1 MKDEIMPK
9 VLGILTTTF
18 TLLGINLTNIPYNSF
33 TIIVCVCLGIII
45 YEGIEIYHEKKKN
58 KTRKKLD
65 SLIKEASQS
74 DNSDELCQYIAGLVK
89 HYAISTEKT
98 NSKKR
103 NDDAQKKRV
112 QCIIIASIVM
122 LVCCLFNYKNVPI
135 FVQQIQS
142 AVKTL
147 TSEPEPTPVPI
158 SALTPVPIPISTPE
172 PIQIPTPIPA
182 PTIAPNPDLPD
193 SETEWVKFK
202 LEHPEGYPINQKEY
216 EELYEATFYIGG
228 NDLDEMMKSEITIWL
243 NSCAVNSSGN
253 STSYYVNL
261 EVRFSSETLRSSN
274 LLDDLIDGREE
285 LMESRPNEALAWLL
299 ANHKQTYALNY
310 LYQTDCKKSILYF
323 YMGSIQDTRR
333 SLEFEAD
340 GETKLDRIRYLQA
353 RYKDIADCTH
363 IDEED
368 CLQALKIYVAI
379 ENALKELGLA

>member
-1 MKDEIMPK
+1 MLLRISAWKSDSYSANALIVAFSVEICQVIKDLYDKHDYI
-9 VLGILTTTF
+9 F
-18 TLLGINLTNIPYNSF
+18 DRN
-33 TIIVCVCLGIII
+33 CLN
-45 YEGIEIYHEKKKN
+45 EDEKEHF
-58 KTRKKLD
+58 RKKSANMEDYLATG
-65 SLIKEASQS
+65 SLKALSNFIARLYVFSNQLPRLHKSAQMPTATQQKCPHLPAIFSNDLLILPGLTHIMLKS
-74 DNSDELCQYIAGLVK
+74 VRELLCKVFHSFSKLYDR
-89 HYAISTEKT
+89 TEKGVNT
-98 NSKKR
+98 DKKW
-103 NDDAQKKRV
+103 A
-112 QCIIIASIVM
+112 
-122 LVCCLFNYKNVPI
+122 
-135 FVQQIQS
+135 
-142 AVKTL
+142 
-147 TSEPEPTPVPI
+147 
-158 SALTPVPIPISTPE
+158 TPE

-243 NSCAVNSSGN
+243 NSCAVNAPLDDAVTSSGN

-261 EVRFSSETLRSSN
+261 EESFSSETLRSSN

-299 ANHKQTYALNY
+299 ANHMQTYALNY